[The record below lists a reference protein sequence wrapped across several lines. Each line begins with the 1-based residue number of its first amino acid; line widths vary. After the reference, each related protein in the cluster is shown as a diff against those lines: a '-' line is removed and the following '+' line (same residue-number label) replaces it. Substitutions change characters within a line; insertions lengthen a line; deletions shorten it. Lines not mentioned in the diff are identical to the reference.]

1 MKYNLALMALAV
13 LLGAIS
19 ARAQDPEVTPSL
31 SEILQKADSVS
42 ILQDSLLAH
51 ARYKV
56 RENVV
61 FCEIDDKG
69 QIKNADTMISAVTI
83 ENGKETA
90 RETIYSSR
98 KSKSEDK
105 KEKEKDES
113 MGAFF
118 KFGNPRYNFTLT
130 ATTDSSYTVAFSP
143 KEKPKKGDVRGTI
156 EIDRRNYYSR
166 VLDIEVPK
174 PEGALK
180 EFKTWVSFEPMEG
193 GLVVMKEA
201 RTKGFVKALLGIVKM
216 RFSGEIRYS
225 DFQLLK

>member
-1 MKYNLALMALAV
+1 MKYNLALIALAV
-13 LLGAIS
+13 LLGAVS
-19 ARAQDPEVTPSL
+19 ARSQDLAVVPPL

-42 ILQDSLLAH
+42 TFQDSLLAH
-51 ARYKV
+51 TGYKV
-56 RENVV
+56 KENVV
-61 FCEIDDKG
+61 FCELDDKG

-118 KFGNPRYNFTLT
+118 KFGDPRYNFTLT
-130 ATTDSSYTVAFSP
+130 GTTDSSYTVAFSP
-143 KEKPKKGDVRGTI
+143 REKPQKGDLKGSI
-156 EIDRRNYYSR
+156 EIDRQNFYSR

-180 EFKTWVSFEPMEG
+180 EFRTWVNFEPMEG
-193 GLVVMKEA
+193 GLVVIREA

-225 DFQLLK
+225 DYQLLK